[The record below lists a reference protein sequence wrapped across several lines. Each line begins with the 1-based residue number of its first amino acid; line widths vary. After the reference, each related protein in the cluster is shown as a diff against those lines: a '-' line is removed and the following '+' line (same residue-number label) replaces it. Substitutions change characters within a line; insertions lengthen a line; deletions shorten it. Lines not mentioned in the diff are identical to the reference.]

1 LHICLQPPQTLRNRE
16 STQRSAFG
24 VWRSAF
30 PARGVHGVIPEGGDI
45 GAQAADSRRLSAIA
59 KRAVRRAS
67 PLHSSLTGW
76 TIGPMKWQHSSA
88 FGVTAT
94 FMFLFA
100 VESMRPAQAE
110 TVTVAAAADLTYCI
124 EELDRVYLQSHPNTE
139 LKVSTGSSGNFSAQ
153 IQNGAP
159 FDVFLSADIQY
170 PKNLVTGGFVDQSTL
185 TVYAI
190 GKIVL
195 WTTKPESV
203 NLDEGLDILL
213 DRSAVK
219 KIAIAN
225 PEHAPYGRAAKAA
238 LEKKGLW
245 PEVQDR
251 IVQGENISQTAQ
263 YVQTG
268 NADAGFVALSL
279 VLAPNLKNQGRYIEI
294 DPALYPKLEQAMV
307 LTTAGSKREPVR
319 DYFQFLRSTAAR
331 KIFDQFGF
339 TLPTPNG

>member
-1 LHICLQPPQTLRNRE
+1 MVDRAAQRFALR
-16 STQRSAFG
+16 STRRWVTVLEMRNDDCGIRNARRSAIPG
-24 VWRSAF
+24 RPKHRPSSA
-30 PARGVHGVIPEGGDI
+30 PKGRLAI
-45 GAQAADSRRLSAIA
+45 GYRLSATMPQGFA
-59 KRAVRRAS
+59 LRRRY
-67 PLHSSLTGW
+67 
-76 TIGPMKWQHSSA
+76 GPVL
-88 FGVTAT
+88 GVTSVLT
-94 FMFLFA
+94 LFFA
-100 VESMRPAQAE
+100 VESGRPAQAE
-110 TVTVAAAADLTYCI
+110 TVTIAAAADLTYCI
-124 EELDRVYLQSHPNTE
+124 EELDRIYLQSHPGTE

-153 IQNGAP
+153 IQSGAP

-170 PKNLVTGGFVDQSTL
+170 PKKLDGFVDESSL

-190 GKIVL
+190 GQIVL

-203 NLDEGLDILL
+203 NLDRGLEVLL

-225 PEHAPYGRAAKAA
+225 PEHAPYGRAAKAV

-245 PEVQDR
+245 SVVQDR

-279 VLAPNLKNQGRYIEI
+279 VLAPNLKSLGRYIEI
-294 DPALYPKLEQAMV
+294 DPNLYPKLEQAMV
-307 LTTAGSKREPVR
+307 LTTAGSKREVVR
-319 DYFQFLRSTAAR
+319 DYFQFLQSTAAR
-331 KIFDQFGF
+331 KIFDHFGF